1 MRHRNGL
8 KTNWG
13 QMRLECKFEP
23 RLLCKMV
30 ISNKKR
36 EKKRGELIQHIVL
49 ELPYKQLIPRD

>member
-1 MRHRNGL
+1 
-8 KTNWG
+8 
-13 QMRLECKFEP
+13 
-23 RLLCKMV
+23 MV